1 MKDKIKKY
9 LINKL
14 SYIYCDTCDGE
25 HCEDCE
31 RKSMNWGISENYAEC
46 LASNIISMIEDN

>member
-14 SYIYCDTCDGE
+14 SYVYCDTCDGE